1 MLPFSS
7 IFSLWSEANRT
18 EYHFPETYSEEGKGL
33 GKRAAEGLPH
43 GHFCTLTWARAHNG
57 DVLMELELW
66 SMDTTS
72 VVFITIS
79 PMGWR
84 SPNTVFE
91 CGTIA
96 THLFCFIC

>member
-7 IFSLWSEANRT
+7 IISLWSEAIRT

-72 VVFITIS
+72 VV
-79 PMGWR
+79 
-84 SPNTVFE
+84 
-91 CGTIA
+91 CL
-96 THLFCFIC
+96 THGYGDHQTQFLNVVQ